1 MHTEQMKTI
10 QVINSG
16 EQKTL
21 SIPTDLPL
29 QFVYKDK
36 ISHELLRQS
45 LGSLNWQRRD
55 ETTVLQSVRSPDIAP
70 QWISAL
76 LALGAEVVFAECEQ
90 SAPLEDF
97 LPRVGPHSG
106 KITVLRVPHDYP
118 GRVWAAES
126 LSPAPSAAP
135 IVSAIAVVDL
145 QDGMVQDARLALT
158 GVWRENARLAD
169 AIQTLVGGPLNLES
183 IQSAAN
189 AVGAEVAP
197 RSDFLG
203 SSDYRR
209 AMSTVL
215 TRRVLEQCQNLSE
228 KMDIT

>member
-1 MHTEQMKTI
+1 MHTKQMKAI
-10 QVINSG
+10 QVISSG

-21 SIPTDLPL
+21 SIPSDLPL

-36 ISHELLRQS
+36 LSHELHRQS
-45 LGSLNWQRRD
+45 LGRLNWQRRD

-76 LALGAEVVFAECEQ
+76 LALGAGVVFAEREQ
-90 SAPLEDF
+90 STPLEDF
-97 LPRVGPHSG
+97 LPRVGLHSG
-106 KITVLRVPHDYP
+106 KIIALRVPYDSP

-135 IVSAIAVVDL
+135 IVSAIAVVDML
-145 QDGMVQDARLALT
+145 DGTVQGARLALT
-158 GVWRENARLAD
+158 GVWRVNVRLAD
-169 AIQTLVGGPLNLES
+169 AVQTLVGGPLNRER
-183 IQSAAN
+183 IQRAAN
-189 AVGAEVAP
+189 GVEAEVAP

-209 AMSTVL
+209 VMSAVL
-215 TRRVLEQCQNLSE
+215 TRRVLEQCHNLSV